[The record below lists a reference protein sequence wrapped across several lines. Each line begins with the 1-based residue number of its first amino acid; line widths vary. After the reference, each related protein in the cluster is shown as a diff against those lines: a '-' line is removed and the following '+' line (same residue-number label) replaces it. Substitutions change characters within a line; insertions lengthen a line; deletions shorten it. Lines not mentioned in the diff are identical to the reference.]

1 MAAVSPCHEAI
12 PHPRLKFAEGIDAG
26 EIASRDDTA
35 VALAMT
41 VGRDPARGQLR
52 ELCFF
57 GPLAAAGA
65 VRRGAEQNEQR
76 QRLRLA
82 ALAASRAVAVRK
94 ANLC

>member
-41 VGRDPARGQLR
+41 GRDPARGQLR
-52 ELCFF
+52 DLCFF

-65 VRRGAEQNEQR
+65 VRRGAEQIEKR

-82 ALAASRAVAVRK
+82 ALAASRAVAGRK